1 MKATFLHL
9 LLRCWVAA
17 ATLLLL
23 GGTVHAD
30 IPVYGYKIV
39 ESHPHNPR
47 FFTQGLLMHDG
58 YLYEGTGRYGQSALM
73 QIRLEDGEVI
83 RSRELSSRFFG
94 EGIAVANGLIYQLTW
109 RENTAFVYDLETF
122 ATVTSHYVPTEGWGL
137 TWDGE
142 HLILSDGTD
151 QLCFIEPET
160 FSTVR
165 TVDVTL
171 GGQPIRNLNELEYI
185 NGEVWANVWMTEQ
198 LVRIDPASGHVLAVV
213 DLTGLKLKT
222 NVAGPANEA
231 VLNGIA
237 WDAVNERLLVTG
249 KLWSHVFEITLEPRN

>member
-1 MKATFLHL
+1 MKARFLHL
-9 LLRCWVAA
+9 LLRGWVAA

-23 GGTVHAD
+23 GGTVYAEV
-30 IPVYGYKIV
+30 PVYGYQIV
-39 ESHPHNPR
+39 KSYPHNPR
-47 FFTQGLLMHDG
+47 FFTQGLLMHEG

-109 RENTAFVYDLETF
+109 RENTAFVYDLDTF
-122 ATVTSHYVPTEGWGL
+122 ATVTSHFVPTEGWGL

-142 HLILSDGTD
+142 HLILSDGSD
-151 QLCFIEPET
+151 QLHFIEPET
-160 FSTVR
+160 FRSVR
-165 TVDVTL
+165 SVSVTL

-185 NGEVWANVWMTEQ
+185 NGEVWANVWMSEQ
-198 LVRIDPASGHVLAVV
+198 LVRIDPATGYVLAVV
-213 DLTGLKLKT
+213 DLTGLKNQT
-222 NVAGPANEA
+222 TVAGPANEA

-237 WDAVNERLLVTG
+237 WDAEHDRILVTG
-249 KLWSHVFEITLEPRN
+249 KLWSHIFEITLVTRD